1 MNEPCR
7 NWQLFRTRVSVT
19 GSNLTAPELTAGI
32 VKSKA
37 DACHNWPVS
46 QASLR
51 GTGMNLT
58 TLSTFATVTVEG
70 SNVLV
75 LTALVVYN
83 TNEDN
88 LLYSRKAEALM
99 DIGVD
104 VTMHDV
110 VLDDVDANTLGLNAV
125 ANDDVLLPNTGVNV
139 VRVKELGILE
149 APDDINIYVVTVLA
163 AEDDMLTLEATAHA
177 EVEVL
182 VPPTML
188 VDAVCATVEGLSV
201 ITPTVIT
208 GLDVAGDKLLDS
220 AKAEV
225 LVGTTVGAA
234 TNPVVFEEVDAR
246 TLVMNTVTDNNVLM
260 LNTFIHVV
268 RGAALV
274 ILEGADDVNHS
285 VTAALGTENDVTLEG
300 LDDIKPSVGAAVVA
314 DNDVLLLQAVTDAN
328 VEVLLP
334 PPVLFHAVS
343 ATVEGPGVLAITAL
357 PVLTVSGDGLLD
369 STRSQVTDA
378 NVEVLLPPPV
388 LFDVVS
394 DTVEGPG
401 GLAITVLAVLTVKG
415 DGLSDSTRSQVLG
428 NTGVAVAMSRMVP
441 NEVNASTTVLTA
453 IDEDNVTLL
462 NNRGKG
468 VRVAAIVILEGIA
481 DPNT

>member
-1 MNEPCR
+1 
-7 NWQLFRTRVSVT
+7 
-19 GSNLTAPELTAGI
+19 
-32 VKSKA
+32 
-37 DACHNWPVS
+37 
-46 QASLR
+46 
-51 GTGMNLT
+51 
-58 TLSTFATVTVEG
+58 
-70 SNVLV
+70 
-75 LTALVVYN
+75 
-83 TNEDN
+83 
-88 LLYSRKAEALM
+88 
-99 DIGVD
+99 
-104 VTMHDV
+104 
-110 VLDDVDANTLGLNAV
+110 
-125 ANDDVLLPNTGVNV
+125 
-139 VRVKELGILE
+139 
-149 APDDINIYVVTVLA
+149 
-163 AEDDMLTLEATAHA
+163 
-177 EVEVL
+177 
-182 VPPTML
+182 
-188 VDAVCATVEGLSV
+188 
-201 ITPTVIT
+201 
-208 GLDVAGDKLLDS
+208 
-220 AKAEV
+220 V
-225 LVGTTVGAA
+225 LVGTRVQDA
-234 TNPVVFEEVDAR
+234 TNPVLFEEVDAR

-300 LDDIKPSVGAAVVA
+300 LDDIKTSAGTAVVA
-314 DNDVLLLQAVTDAN
+314 DNDVLLLQAVTDANVEVLLPPPVLFHVVCATVEGPGVLAITALPVLTVNGDGLLDSTRSQVTDAN

-428 NTGVAVAMSRMVP
+428 NTGVAVAMSHMVP